1 MAQTRELKRRIKSIT
16 STRKVTKAM
25 ELVAASKMRRASQ
38 SALTSRTY
46 ALAAWELLTNLSRL
60 TDPTMHPLLRQNS
73 TGRRAVIVMTSDKG
87 LVGGLNAQLLR
98 TTLSALNGVDRS
110 TVDVIAVGKKGES
123 ALRRLGF
130 PLFATFSG
138 LSANPTLEKIRPL
151 AALTIAEY
159 ERGHYD
165 SIDVIYS
172 DFVSI
177 LSQKPKHR
185 TILPLTQKDIRG
197 FIEETTKA
205 TTAELSHEGG
215 EYLFE
220 PSADAVLES
229 VLRGLVEMQLY
240 QALLEATASEHAA
253 RMVAMRNASD
263 AASDLLDELTLAFN
277 EARQAGITKDLAE
290 ITASRASMEG

>member
-1 MAQTRELKRRIKSIT
+1 MAQTRDLKRRIKSIT

-46 ALAAWELLTNLSRL
+46 ALAAWELLKNLSRL
-60 TDPTMHPLLRQNS
+60 TDPSLHPLLRKNQS
-73 TGRRAVIVMTSDKG
+73 GRRAVIVMTSDKG

-98 TTLSALNGVDRS
+98 TTLSALEGLDRS
-110 TVDVIAVGKKGES
+110 TVDIIAVGKKGES

-130 PLFATFSG
+130 PLFATFSA

-159 ERGHYD
+159 EHGHYN

-172 DFVSI
+172 DFVSV

-185 TILPLTQKDIRG
+185 TILPLTQQDIRG
-197 FIEETTKA
+197 FIEEATKA
-205 TTAELSHEGG
+205 TEAELAQESG

-263 AASDLLDELTLAFN
+263 AASDLLDELTLEYN
-277 EARQAGITKDLAE
+277 GARQAGITKDLAE